1 MASPIIDCCTEAE
14 WPVLLAAL
22 DATFVTERG
31 RTGSL
36 ASRFPN
42 AMGQTAFSNTLVLRT
57 GEEISSCCVMREFD
71 WITPDA
77 QWRGAMIGMVYT
89 RAATRGRGYAA
100 QVLSHAIT
108 QLHAKGVD
116 FAVLW
121 SGLDHYYENL
131 GWMRHDRGI
140 IGVLNVT
147 LPPALS
153 RHPLPT
159 FAQLNHL
166 QREHQTQRVQR
177 DAADWTVTPL
187 PAHTTETA
195 WAMADE
201 DAYALFGLN
210 GETRYVYEVVG
221 KPESFPMLW
230 HQISAG
236 ARQVY
241 VNDVV
246 GSAWHRWLIANTA
259 MQFKD
264 QALAHWRL
272 LSPRAH
278 QARWRGWHIPWFDR
292 I

>member
-1 MASPIIDCCTEAE
+1 MASPIIDRCTEAE
-14 WPVLLAAL
+14 WPALLAAL
-22 DATFVTERG
+22 DATFVTDRG

-42 AMGQTAFSNTLVLRT
+42 AMGEMAFSNTVVLRQ

-89 RAATRGRGYAA
+89 KAAARGRGYAA
-100 QVLSHAIT
+100 QVLSHALT
-108 QLHAKGVD
+108 PLHAKGVD

-131 GWMRHDRGI
+131 GWTRHDRGLL
-140 IGVLNVT
+140 GTLN
-147 LPPALS
+147 LAPSPALS
-153 RHPLPT
+153 HHPLP
-159 FAQLNHL
+159 AVDRLSHL
-166 QREHQTQRVQR
+166 QRENQPQRMPRNAV
-177 DAADWTVTPL
+177 DWTVTPL
-187 PAHTTETA
+187 PASTTEIFSA
-195 WAMADE
+195 EADD
-201 DAYALFGLN
+201 DAYALVGLN

-221 KPESFPMLW
+221 KPTSFPMLW

>member
-14 WPVLLAAL
+14 WPALLAAL

-42 AMGQTAFSNTLVLRT
+42 AMGQTAFSNTVVLRT

-77 QWRGAMIGMVYT
+77 QWRGAMIGTVYT
-89 RAATRGRGYAA
+89 RAAARGRGYAA
-100 QVLSHAIT
+100 QVLSHALT
-108 QLHAKGVD
+108 PLHAKGVD

-131 GWMRHDRGI
+131 GWTRHDRGLL
-140 IGVLNVT
+140 GTLN
-147 LPPALS
+147 LAPSPALFH
-153 RHPLPT
+153 HPLP
-159 FAQLNHL
+159 ALDRLSHL
-166 QREHQTQRVQR
+166 QRENQPQRVPR
-177 DAADWTVTPL
+177 KAMDWTVTPL
-187 PAHTTETA
+187 PASTTEIF
-195 WAMADE
+195 WAEADD
-201 DAYALFGLN
+201 DAYALVGVN
-210 GETRYVYEVVG
+210 GESRYVYEVVG
-221 KPESFPMLW
+221 KPANFPRLW
-230 HQISAG
+230 QQICAG
-236 ARQVY
+236 AGQVY

-272 LSPRAH
+272 LSPRAL